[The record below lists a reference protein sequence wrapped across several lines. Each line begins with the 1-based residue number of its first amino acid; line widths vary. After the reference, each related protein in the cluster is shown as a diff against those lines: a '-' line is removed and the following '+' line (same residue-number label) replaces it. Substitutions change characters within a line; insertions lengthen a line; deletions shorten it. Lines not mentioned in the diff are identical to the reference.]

1 MLRSARLPQPWIGG
15 PQPSRVIPRERGHGA
30 PGMPG
35 PKWQR
40 GFLVALIPLA
50 AACGS
55 TLKSQA
61 PVVKPAQSVA
71 RVPAT
76 VEPLPAAQVVQAPV
90 EDPVLTLIAASETH
104 FKAGQKELEQG
115 HVEAAKQEFNR

>member
-1 MLRSARLPQPWIGG
+1 MLRSARLRLPWIGG
-15 PQPSRVIPRERGHGA
+15 PQPSRVTPRERGHGA

-40 GFLVALIPLA
+40 GLLVALIPLA
-50 AACGS
+50 TACGH

-61 PVVKPAQSVA
+61 PVVNPARSV
-71 RVPAT
+71 VSLPAS
-76 VEPLPAAQVVQAPV
+76 VEPLPVAQLVHPP
-90 EDPVLTLIAASETH
+90 EDPVLTLIATSETH

-115 HVEAAKQEFNR
+115 H